1 MENIK
6 TLEDLLSNP
15 EDLFHAL
22 MEAYPAKD
30 TED

>member
-1 MENIK
+1 MENTK

-22 MEAYPAKD
+22 MEAYSTKD